1 MQERAEQSLT
11 SQLDLV
17 KFFQRQRSVTLAFM
31 SLLNSSQRFIIN
43 KMGVMTLRDRS
54 AVSGAETLS
63 DESGGGG
70 NIIDQEKQMVRI
82 STDMRRV
89 LKSKALVD
97 LRIVRMLKNKF
108 GSNEYVSHVM
118 PLAHQVD

>member
-1 MQERAEQSLT
+1 
-11 SQLDLV
+11 
-17 KFFQRQRSVTLAFM
+17 M

-43 KMGVMTLRDRS
+43 KMGVMTLRDRHAAS
-54 AVSGAETLS
+54 AADSLTEDSV
-63 DESGGGG
+63 GGSS
-70 NIIDQEKQMVRI
+70 IIDQEKQMVRI

-108 GSNEYVSHVM
+108 GSNEFVSHVM
-118 PLAHQVD
+118 PLAH